1 MVSTQLLICI
11 VGRSAISIKKFL
23 DCRKDTK
30 INISAL
36 LTSQMRQTGERN
48 DGQNGLKLKTNNSYW
63 NYRLCDTGSYYL
75 LMGLYFI
82 PLGTILNYLVVSKYL
97 VTSINTK

>member
-48 DGQNGLKLKTNNSYW
+48 DGKNEKTNNSYW

-82 PLGTILNYLVVSKYL
+82 PLGTVLNYLVVSKFL